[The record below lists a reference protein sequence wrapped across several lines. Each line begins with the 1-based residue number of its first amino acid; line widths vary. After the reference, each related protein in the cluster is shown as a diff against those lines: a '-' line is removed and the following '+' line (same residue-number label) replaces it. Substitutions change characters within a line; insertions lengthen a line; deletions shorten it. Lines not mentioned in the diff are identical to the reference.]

1 VFDLE
6 NISAIDQFSNLN
18 GVLKG
23 EDFDNF
29 PESHRY
35 RRNLSEPMGGAFG
48 RNIMK
53 MTISGAAELTA
64 CKS

>member
-1 VFDLE
+1 MFELE

-29 PESHRY
+29 PKSHRY

-48 RNIMK
+48 RNIASI
-53 MTISGAAELTA
+53 TISVTAVLTA